1 MAEIAIQ
8 PPEVNQLLVTEGDQT
23 VVLQSVI
30 NTLTTVIA
38 QGPQGPPGAPG
49 PGGIVVD
56 ESAKVD
62 KSIVYY
68 DAGSATFKADSTW
81 TTTTIVDG
89 ANF

>member
-1 MAEIAIQ
+1 MNTVEIRHEQAIIAITERGCTA
-8 PPEVNQLLVTEGDQT
+8 EVHAPITKLATIV
-23 VVLQSVI
+23 
-30 NTLTTVIA
+30 A
-38 QGPQGPPGAPG
+38 QGPQGPLGPPGA
-49 PGGIVVD
+49 GGIVVD

-81 TTTTIVDG
+81 TIATIVDG

>member
-1 MAEIAIQ
+1 MATDLTIVKQ
-8 PPEVNQLLVTEGDQT
+8 DTQL
-23 VVLQSVI
+23 VVLRGDGPQGAVGP
-30 NTLTTVIA
+30 TGPT
-38 QGPQGPPGAPG
+38 GPQGPPGSPG
-49 PGGIVVD
+49 LIVD

-68 DAGSATFKADSTW
+68 DAGSATFKADSVW